1 MKEFNFDDTENYNLR
16 FDSLLR
22 NHSEES
28 ALEELKLF
36 HYSKR
41 SELWFKKERQYYWIL
56 GGYGVA
62 AIGAMLIDVLPE
74 WGWSVGFYIAFFMN
88 MAAYHYGKY
97 KFFESAEC
105 SAFDTFEEDH
115 KKKED
120 KPD

>member
-36 HYSKR
+36 HYSKI
-41 SELWFKKERQYYWIL
+41 SELGYKKKRQMNWVL

-62 AIGAMLIDVLPE
+62 FVGALVIAVWPD
-74 WGWSVGFYIAFFMN
+74 WGWTIGFYIAFFMN
-88 MAAYHYGKY
+88 MAAYNYGKY

-105 SAFDTFEEDH
+105 SAFDTFEKYH
-115 KKKED
+115 PKGED